1 MPELTSSS
9 GKEDTGVRNE
19 GVRRSVVGVGAVGL
33 LVALMGCQSVPQGTG
48 ATAFDN
54 ESFMSLW
61 TRYSRCQ
68 SGTDL
73 STMQV
78 EARHL
83 EQVAASTAQPHGFT
97 LTLPKQVRRYV
108 SEPLTRLAVDPK
120 AMAAACML
128 YTGQIAADLGKIDVA
143 TTIFRSLLTHQA
155 QPEYEYYV
163 AQAREGLSQLELALK
178 GGEGQARVV
187 RTGHP
192 AEALHAPANE
202 SSLH

>member
-1 MPELTSSS
+1 MRNV
-9 GKEDTGVRNE
+9 GKL
-19 GVRRSVVGVGAVGL
+19 VVAIGL
-33 LVALMGCQSVPQGTG
+33 LVALTGCQSVPQGTG
-48 ATAFDN
+48 SAAFDN

-73 STMQV
+73 SMMQM

-97 LTLPKQVRRYV
+97 LTLPKQVQRYV

-120 AMAAACML
+120 AMAAACAL
-128 YTGQIAADLGKIDVA
+128 YTGQIAADLGKTDVA
-143 TTIFRSLLTHQA
+143 IAIFQSLLTHQA

-187 RTGHP
+187 RTGNP
-192 AEALHAPANE
+192 AAALQLPANE
-202 SSLH
+202 SSIH